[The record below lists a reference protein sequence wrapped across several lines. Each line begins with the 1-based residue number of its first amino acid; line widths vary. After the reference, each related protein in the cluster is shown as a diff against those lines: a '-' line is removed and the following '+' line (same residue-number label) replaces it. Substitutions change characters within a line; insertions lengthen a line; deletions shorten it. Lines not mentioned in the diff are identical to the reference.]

1 MRTKR
6 RSPAQRAV
14 TARMLAANRRR
25 GSQTKAKRGG
35 CGCGGCSKSK
45 AATPRRAKVRRIVL
59 KPGQRYPYPHH
70 REVLMK
76 SRGPQRRRKPP
87 VPRAEIARK
96 RLASLYAQVGHRR
109 RRPRAARSSAS
120 LPSPTNPAPRQPS
133 ATAGSKS
140 TAASFRRAGRPR
152 APGILAEAE
161 ARDIGKSEWARGKVS
176 SADVTTQTAECNPG
190 PRTPGQRFGKSRP
203 HGPA

>member
-59 KPGQRYPYPHH
+59 KPGQAIRIPTTGRY
-70 REVLMK
+70 
-76 SRGPQRRRKPP
+76 
-87 VPRAEIARK
+87 
-96 RLASLYAQVGHRR
+96 
-109 RRPRAARSSAS
+109 
-120 LPSPTNPAPRQPS
+120 
-133 ATAGSKS
+133 
-140 TAASFRRAGRPR
+140 
-152 APGILAEAE
+152 
-161 ARDIGKSEWARGKVS
+161 
-176 SADVTTQTAECNPG
+176 
-190 PRTPGQRFGKSRP
+190 
-203 HGPA
+203 